1 VGILCKRIGE
11 HGDLFFFFEKKV
23 KMLFE
28 MVITYYWLKKSI
40 LHRVFQKYTCL
51 KCLEIAL
58 AP

>member
-1 VGILCKRIGE
+1 MWEFYANELVNMVI
-11 HGDLFFFFEKKV
+11 FFFFEKKV